1 MITETPILKPKRLS
15 EGDTIALIAP
25 ASPQNEDDGISA
37 AIETLESLG
46 FRVKPGAHLYER
58 WGYLAG
64 SDQSRAADLNAAF
77 ADELVD
83 GIICI
88 GGGYGS
94 ARLLPMLDYDMIARN
109 PKVLMGYSDIT
120 ALLNGIHAHTGL
132 VTFHGTNA
140 GVNWSP
146 YFYSEFRKV
155 VMQPQDRTII
165 GAPPAF
171 DGKPGAVERKNRLQ
185 TLHGGKATGRLMGGN
200 LSLLGTLTGTA
211 WLPDYAGKL
220 LFIEEVGEATYRVDR
235 YLTQLWLAG
244 SLQKT
249 AGILFGKFTECKTS
263 ASWAKQLTLEEILV
277 DRIQPLGVPALRGL
291 MIGHI
296 EDQTVVP
303 VGCLAELDADAR
315 TLTLLEPAVS

>member
-1 MITETPILKPKRLS
+1 MTIETILKPKRLT

-46 FRVKPGAHLYER
+46 FKVKPGEHLFER

-64 SDQSRAADLNAAF
+64 SDQSRVADLNAAF
-77 ADELVD
+77 ADDSVD

-94 ARLLPMLDYDMIARN
+94 ARLLPWIDFEMIRRN

-120 ALLNGIHAHTGL
+120 ALLNSIYAKTGL
-132 VTFHGTNA
+132 ITFHGTNA
-140 GVNWSP
+140 GVNWSS

-155 VMQPQDRTII
+155 VMDPQDSI
-165 GAPPAF
+165 GIAAPPAF
-171 DGKPGAVERKNRLQ
+171 DSKPGSIDRKNRLH
-185 TLHGGKATGRLMGGN
+185 TIRGGKARGQLVGGN
-200 LSLLGTLTGTA
+200 LSLLGTLTGSPY
-211 WLPDYAGKL
+211 LPDFAGKL
-220 LFIEEVGEATYRVDR
+220 LVIEEVGEATYRIDR

-244 SLQKT
+244 TLNQV
-249 AGILFGKFTECKTS
+249 AGIIFGKFTNCNTS
-263 ASWAKQLTLEEILV
+263 ASWAKQLTLQEILT
-277 DRIQPLGVPALRGL
+277 DRCQPLGIPVVRGL

-296 EDQTVVP
+296 DDQSVIP
-303 VGCLAELDADAR
+303 IGALAELDADAG
-315 TLTLLEPAVS
+315 TLTLLEPAVI